1 MRDLTRRQLLQHLA
15 LTTAGLGV
23 ACTPLKVLTSAY
35 PQAFDDDAELT
46 DRVLRAFALTVIPS
60 APAGDPDLARAFTD
74 PDLPFAPYAG
84 FFASDLARRAG
95 KRVDTPVERPRG
107 APRAPPVPPG
117 APAGGATP
125 KTFRR
130 GPPLGPGAVFARRL
144 KWERTP
150 PETPHG
156 DNLFV

>member
-1 MRDLTRRQLLQHLA
+1 MRDLTRRHLLQHLA
-15 LTTAGLGV
+15 LITAGLAV

-60 APAGDPDLARAFTD
+60 APASDPDLARAFTD

-95 KRVDTPVERPRG
+95 KRFETPFERLDG
-107 APRAPPVPPG
+107 APRAAGIRG
-117 APAGGATP
+117 AVAADGPTPKLYGGATLP
-125 KTFRR
+125 GR
-130 GPPLGPGAVFARRL
+130 GAVSRGLSRAKR
-144 KWERTP
+144 
-150 PETPHG
+150 G
-156 DNLFV
+156 C

>member
-46 DRVLRAFALTVIPS
+46 DRVLRAFVLTVIPS
-60 APAGDPDLARAFTD
+60 APAGDPDLTRAFTD

-95 KRVDTPVERPRG
+95 KRVPTPFERLRG
-107 APRAPPVPPG
+107 APPPPARPAG
-117 APAGGATP
+117 APAP
-125 KTFRR
+125 
-130 GPPLGPGAVFARRL
+130 GPAPQ
-144 KWERTP
+144 P
-150 PETPHG
+150 PSPPTLP
-156 DNLFV
+156 